1 MFKVIETEEELRSAH
16 ASGLLWYNASAQ
28 MPRGSAW
35 IRVHADDKWTDDKW
49 PVDDWNRACQR
60 ESAGVRASQYD
71 IPEDYAVLVE
81 DE

>member
-1 MFKVIETEEELRSAH
+1 MFKVIESEEELRSAH

-28 MPRGSAW
+28 MPRGSMW
-35 IRVHADDKWTDDKW
+35 VHVHADEKW
-49 PVDDWNRACQR
+49 PVDDWHRACQR
-60 ESAGVRASQYD
+60 ASAGVRASQYD

>member
-1 MFKVIETEEELRSAH
+1 MGFKVIETEEELRSAH

-28 MPRGSAW
+28 MPRGNVW
-35 IRVHADDKWTDDKW
+35 IRVHAGDKW

-60 ESAGVRASQYD
+60 ESAGVRAPKYD